1 MIYIIRTLALTLV
14 EVLCCRIFFDTFLK
28 RRTLEHHMDKVVL
41 LGLWGMMFGAACI
54 TGMIWRVLV
63 VVLGT
68 FICTRILYNGSFIH
82 VFFISI
88 AEYTLNLMA
97 DSIVVF
103 LLQFILQVDVKRSLP
118 ENTLIMIMCKLLFL
132 LCVLACSRYFH
143 HIGNLSYIP
152 DKDWCWLM
160 VFPILTLA
168 LIAGM
173 LISQGMMALMLSA
186 FGLLL
191 ANFLFFYLVQDII
204 KREMNIR
211 EQQLGKIQARNQMQ
225 LYQSMEANYE
235 EQQKK
240 IHDVRNQMECVR
252 GLLEDKQDSKALEY
266 INHLYGTWEKEGAF
280 INTNHAIVNSI
291 LRQKL
296 IYAEQKRVQL
306 VLEVQDLSAVR
317 MEDEDLVII
326 LANLID
332 NGIEACERLKQK
344 QRVLKLRICLV
355 KNELQ
360 ISTQNAIEGQVQKER
375 GIIVTSKREKR
386 KHGIGLKNIHRI
398 VEKYNGEDF
407 IQYGTDY
414 FTHTIVIE
422 Q

>member
-1 MIYIIRTLALTLV
+1 
-14 EVLCCRIFFDTFLK
+14 
-28 RRTLEHHMDKVVL
+28 
-41 LGLWGMMFGAACI
+41 
-54 TGMIWRVLV
+54 
-63 VVLGT
+63 
-68 FICTRILYNGSFIH
+68 
-82 VFFISI
+82 
-88 AEYTLNLMA
+88 
-97 DSIVVF
+97 
-103 LLQFILQVDVKRSLP
+103 
-118 ENTLIMIMCKLLFL
+118 
-132 LCVLACSRYFH
+132 
-143 HIGNLSYIP
+143 
-152 DKDWCWLM
+152 
-160 VFPILTLA
+160 
-168 LIAGM
+168 
-173 LISQGMMALMLSA
+173 
-186 FGLLL
+186 
-191 ANFLFFYLVQDII
+191 
-204 KREMNIR
+204 MNIR
-211 EQQLGKIQARNQMQ
+211 EQQLGEIQARNQMQ